1 MIAVH
6 TQFRVIREIGA
17 ELDEERTE
25 IAVNTVEIEMVD
37 HTGGLHDPRI
47 GHAIVVAAFLRAEH
61 RCLLLRP
68 ADEHHP
74 LLRGERGEVLM
85 HDVVLPLALDEIDPR
100 NALGHGEPLHR
111 GDEPVGDLRQ
121 RRCRGDR

>member
-1 MIAVH
+1 MVYH
-6 TQFRVIREIGA
+6 TS
-17 ELDEERTE
+17 
-25 IAVNTVEIEMVD
+25 
-37 HTGGLHDPRI
+37 GLHDPRI
-47 GHAIVVAAFLRAEH
+47 GDTVVVAAFLRPEY

-74 LLRGERGEVLM
+74 LLCGERGEVLM

-100 NALGHGEPLHR
+100 NALRLGEPLHR